1 MNPPSLISPSRAFAR
16 RITVVGALSV
26 GGVLGFQNGC
36 SGRPPLDSE
45 DASVHTGPAATGQVT
60 QAVEL
65 GSECSTHLQEEK
77 LADYATNC
85 NKVIG
90 LAVRPFNCD
99 EGTLVPEEHL
109 TGTYPNQFCDRP
121 NVLRHECDPGSRFQ
135 VLDSTDDA
143 IVVAHCRKKN
153 GGDKY
158 GDIAVIQYNKKNGAT
173 CFYQSPTAISNLDP
187 KVPAPTDP
195 EASKIWL
202 EPQSVANVNCVGCHD
217 NGPFVRSP
225 YLAQLRNETKN
236 RLPGTNEGSG
246 PWDYRYQWNQTLPYR
261 FLGNAFQSWKA
272 YSVEIVSKGAA
283 GYKCTG
289 CHRMG
294 VSEAN
299 GVKSAGGT
307 AQDFGIL
314 ATKATQ
320 DHKNPHSPDSPIW
333 MVPPN
338 SITYDATNFN
348 DANAI
353 QKCGRSFADPSRAA
367 PPGCVVSRFAEGSSC
382 TSSDGSVTV
391 NGATRGEVTAVRVEG
406 KVPLGKCSGPE
417 CAGFCYFEALHGP
430 FWQASDPGIPTTDP
444 KYLGGGLRISSD
456 ADRQYYL
463 EFVASPVANTKVGIP
478 GGKQKC
484 VQFAQLSPPPSP
496 GSCSGK
502 AYTIAD
508 NGNGYSLSTPLAP
521 AGQTLDILTG
531 FIGNVAQV
539 GGQKPDFSALQL
551 LNGTSFL
558 KHQHSVPPYPLKVG
572 PFQLEASSFTC
583 QGYSPSY
590 IVRDVYSTSD
600 ALVLPAAQAS
610 KARCFVSGISGAW
623 SSTRDDGATQ
633 PYAELYSASNGDIRM
648 RVAPSAG
655 SDSVGAYASCVRVQ

>member
-1 MNPPSLISPSRAFAR
+1 
-16 RITVVGALSV
+16 V
-26 GGVLGFQNGC
+26 
-36 SGRPPLDSE
+36 
-45 DASVHTGPAATGQVT
+45 
-60 QAVEL
+60 
-65 GSECSTHLQEEK
+65 
-77 LADYATNC
+77 
-85 NKVIG
+85 
-90 LAVRPFNCD
+90 
-99 EGTLVPEEHL
+99 
-109 TGTYPNQFCDRP
+109 
-121 NVLRHECDPGSRFQ
+121 DPGSRFQ
-135 VLDSTDDA
+135 VLDATNDA

-173 CFYQSPTAISNLDP
+173 CFYQSPTAVSNLDAQ
-187 KVPAPTDP
+187 VPAPTDVD
-195 EASKIWL
+195 ASKTWL
-202 EPQSVANVNCVGCHD
+202 QPQSTANVNCVGCHD

-225 YLAQLRNETKN
+225 YLAQLRNEPKN

-272 YSVEIVSKGAA
+272 YSVEIATKGAA

-294 VSEAN
+294 VAEAN
-299 GVKSAGGT
+299 GIKLAGGT
-307 AQDFGIL
+307 AQVFGVE
-314 ATKATQ
+314 ATDTTQ
-320 DHKNPHSPDSPIW
+320 AHKNPHSPASPIW

-338 SITYDATNFN
+338 SVTYDAANFK
-348 DANAI
+348 DATAI
-353 QKCGRSFADPSRAA
+353 QKCGRSFTAPSVAA
-367 PPGCVVSRFAEGSSC
+367 PPGCVVSRFADGSSC
-382 TSSDGSVTV
+382 TSSDVSVTV

-430 FWQASDPGIPTTDP
+430 FWQASDPGIPTTDS
-444 KYLGGGLRISSD
+444 KYVGGGLRISSD

-463 EFVASPVANTKVGIP
+463 EFIASPLANTKVGIP
-478 GGKQKC
+478 GGKHKC
-484 VQFAQLSPPPSP
+484 VQFGQLSPPPSP

-502 AYTIAD
+502 AFTIAD

-531 FIGNVAQV
+531 IIGNVAQV
-539 GGQKPDFSALQL
+539 GGQKPDFSAIQL
-551 LNGTSFL
+551 LNGTSTL
-558 KHQHSVPPYPLKVG
+558 KHQHSVPLYPLKVG

-590 IVRDVYSTSD
+590 IVRDVYSSSD
-600 ALVLPAAQAS
+600 AVVLAAAQAS
-610 KARCFVSGISGAW
+610 KARCFISGISGAW

-633 PYAELYSASNGDIRM
+633 PYAEIYSASNGDIRM
-648 RVAPSAG
+648 RVAPSTG
-655 SDSVGAYASCVRVQ
+655 SDNVGAYASCVRVQ